1 MPVLVLDP
9 DLKILSW
16 NDAAKRLYGYDES
29 EAVGRAGHT
38 LLQTKFPESL
48 DNIRAALRKKNYWKG
63 ELFEKHR
70 DGSEI
75 VTRSFW
81 ASHQNAAGEFP
92 AILEINIDITD
103 CKRTERALKESE
115 QKLRTVFDN
124 SNDSILLH
132 KADGEI
138 LEANQTFL
146 KWSGISSEKIG
157 GVKVQEFFDPESP
170 TDFALEVW
178 KKTLA
183 GEPQFF
189 AWKGRRPCDGLE
201 VDLEIFLQRI
211 QLKGEP
217 VILATARDVSPR
229 KKAEAALEQTRE
241 ILRRHADELEIRVRE
256 RTAKLEEAVQE
267 LESFSYSVAHDL
279 RAPLRSM
286 RGFGTLLQLEFG
298 ESIGEDAKDLI
309 RRINSSAERMDRL
322 ITDVLN
328 YSKIVRQEMKM
339 DRVDMDKLLHEIVDT
354 YPVLQSSEAT
364 IHFENPLP
372 CVRGNMA
379 ALTQCFSNLLGNAVK
394 FVAPGVRPDVWLW
407 SQSAGE
413 HVRIFVRD
421 NGVGIPEHG
430 AKRIFEIF
438 QRLHSESEYEG
449 TGIGLAIVRKSVERM
464 GGEVGLESAPGKG
477 STFWVELDAWK
488 NEMANP

>member
-1 MPVLVLDP
+1 LDP
-9 DLKILSW
+9 
-16 NDAAKRLYGYDES
+16 
-29 EAVGRAGHT
+29 
-38 LLQTKFPESL
+38 
-48 DNIRAALRKKNYWKG
+48 
-63 ELFEKHR
+63 
-70 DGSEI
+70 
-75 VTRSFW
+75 
-81 ASHQNAAGEFP
+81 AGEVST
-92 AILEINIDITD
+92 ILEINTDITY
-103 CKRTERALKESE
+103 CKRMESTLKETE
-115 QKLRTVFDN
+115 QRLRTVFDS

-138 LEANQTFL
+138 LEVNRTFL
-146 KWSGISSEKIG
+146 KWSGLTPEKIRG
-157 GVKVQEFFDPESP
+157 AKVQEFFAADAPAE
-170 TDFALEVW
+170 FARVVW
-178 KKTLA
+178 EKAIA

-189 AWKGRRPCDGLE
+189 DWKGRRPSDGAE
-201 VDLEIFLQRI
+201 VDLEILLQRI

-217 VILATARDVSPR
+217 VILATARDVSAR
-229 KKAEAALEQTRE
+229 KKAETALEQTQE

-286 RGFGTLLQLEFG
+286 RGFGTLLQLECG
-298 ESIGEDAKDLI
+298 DSIGEDGKDLI
-309 RRINSSAERMDRL
+309 RRINCSAERMDRL

-364 IHFENPLP
+364 IHFESRLP

-477 STFWVELDAWK
+477 STFWVELNAWK
-488 NEMANP
+488 NETSDT